1 MRSSAL
7 LLERRAFLAGFGA
20 LAATLAICPSP
31 MIARAAA
38 RDTIYQR
45 VWDADQATNG
55 IPAIAVDQAGDPAPG
70 FVKVGEQG
78 GRDPDHRL
86 SSCIAAATAAAYAPS
101 FRALWASHEVRR
113 CDAASRR

>member
-55 IPAIAVDQAGDPAPG
+55 IPAIARDQAGDAARG
-70 FVKVGEQG
+70 FVNIEAAINGARYQVKLY
-78 GRDPDHRL
+78 RSPDGQ
-86 SSCIAAATAAAYAPS
+86 S
-101 FRALWASHEVRR
+101 VRTFFPR
-113 CDAASRR
+113 FLGLA

>member
-1 MRSSAL
+1 VSIAG
-7 LLERRAFLAGFGA
+7 ERRAFLPRISAA
-20 LAATLAICPSP
+20 AATLAVGPSP
-31 MIARAAA
+31 IAVRGTA
-38 RDTIYQR
+38 RDTIYQPI
-45 VWDADQATNG
+45 WDAYQATNG